1 MPPRKRDAAR
11 MLRFHYALW
20 CVRVW
25 VRGSPDEKLLV
36 LGQYRLH
43 ELVDDVVGFL
53 LDECGVGVQRLVVV
67 PVQTRTVLHE
77 VLPARPRLDDWH
89 DNLLHLLVTT
99 RLPSRSRA
107 VWRDDG
113 GRLVRA

>member
-11 MLRFHYALW
+11 MLRFHHALW

-36 LGQYRLH
+36 LGQHRLH

-89 DNLLHLLVTT
+89 DNSSICWRRHCCRLGRERYGATT
-99 RLPSRSRA
+99 ED
-107 VWRDDG
+107 V
-113 GRLVRA
+113 